1 MYKLKFRINFN
12 LYNLIILN
20 LIIYFIYNIYIYIYI
35 ICYINNIYIY
45 IYIYARRYN

>member
-20 LIIYFIYNIYIYIYI
+20 LIIYFIYNIYIYVYMHEDIT
-35 ICYINNIYIY
+35 NPLNT
-45 IYIYARRYN
+45 

>member
-20 LIIYFIYNIYIYIYI
+20 LIIYFIYNIY
-35 ICYINNIYIY
+35 NIYIY
-45 IYIYARRYN
+45 IYMHEDITNLLNT